1 MNCIYVWNYVY
12 MSGAKNVCL
21 EVCMYVWNYI
31 CMSWAVCMSGIIS
44 ACIELY
50 VCLEYILELYM
61 SVWNGLHKLW
71 ATFPSLIWSDFPSHV
86 LIVISEEQGRIQK
99 HKRTLEKSSHTYLI
113 ITSQGS
119 LPLPRLSDPSNREI
133 DTTSWLTELRS
144 HCRGSFC
151 TQDIFV
157 IDLPHCYSKGIVV
170 EIWNDDDDQ

>member
-1 MNCIYVWNYVY
+1 MYVCLELYMYVLSCMYVWDYICMYWINC
-12 MSGAKNVCL
+12 MSVWNVCL
-21 EVCMYVWNYI
+21 ELC
-31 CMSWAVCMSGIIS
+31 
-44 ACIELY
+44 
-50 VCLEYILELYM
+50 M
-61 SVWNGLHKLW
+61 SVWNDIHKLW

-86 LIVISEEQGRIQK
+86 LIVISEEQRRIHK

-133 DTTSWLTELRS
+133 DNTSWLTELRS